1 VSSNGDHAP
10 TLPITAAEALAGLP
24 HARTRQLE
32 LDHGNRDLVRVLDA
46 LGIAGPFKRIDP
58 WELEDPRGR
67 RLIHAGG
74 YAALPFGE
82 RPDFLVDALRT
93 ALDDPQ
99 WVSFSQQ
106 GLSSLRAALEANLVA
121 LLHGVSGDHADAG
134 VVFSN
139 SGAEAVEVAI
149 KMART
154 ARPKSPWIITFQGGY
169 HGKTMGALSVTPSR
183 EYQKAFGPLLA
194 NVRVLPYGDPGALA
208 REVAAIGADQVA
220 AVIAEPLQGEGGVVA
235 PDPDFLPALEQ
246 LRERHGIVVIADEI
260 QTGLGRTGSWF
271 ASVAGGLSPDIVTLA
286 KPLSGGLI
294 PVGATIA
301 RQDIVKR
308 FLPGFS
314 ARRHSST
321 FAGNALAML
330 TGLHALEKMVAQDL
344 PARAAAEGQVG
355 LKRLQALA
363 ERQPKLIREV
373 RGHGL
378 LMAIVLHNPVPPTVL
393 GGNET
398 LTRMLASGLGVRGLQ
413 ESGVHAI
420 VSLTANGVVRLTPA
434 LNTPDD
440 RLEQLWDGVDRFGER
455 YGTATALARHLTP
468 ARLVELARL
477 AARTP

>member
-1 VSSNGDHAP
+1 MNPNGDSTP
-10 TLPITAAEALAGLP
+10 TLPVTAAEALAGLP
-24 HARTRQLE
+24 RSRTLQLE
-32 LDHGNRDLVRVLDA
+32 LNHGNRDLVRVLDA
-46 LGIAGPFKRIDP
+46 LGIAGPFKRLDP
-58 WELEDPRGR
+58 WALEDPRGH

-82 RPDFLVDALRT
+82 RPDFLVQALHS

-121 LLHGVSGDHADAG
+121 LLHDVSGDHADAG

-154 ARPKSPWIITFQGGY
+154 ARPNAPWILTFQGGY

-183 EYQKAFGPLLA
+183 EYQQAFGPLLV
-194 NVRVLPYGDPGALA
+194 NVRVLPYGDPDALE

-235 PDPDFLPALEQ
+235 PDPGFLPALEQ
-246 LRERHGIVVIADEI
+246 LRSRHGIVMIADEI
-260 QTGLGRTGSWF
+260 QTGLGRTGAWF
-271 ASVAGGLSPDIVTLA
+271 ASVNGGLSPDIVTLA

-294 PVGATIA
+294 PIGATVA
-301 RQDIVKR
+301 RQKIMKL

-330 TGLHALEKMVAQDL
+330 IGLHALEEMVAQNL
-344 PARAAAEGQVG
+344 PARAATEGTIG
-355 LKRLQALA
+355 LTRLKALA
-363 ERQPKLIREV
+363 ERKPNLIREV

-378 LMAIVLHNPVPPTVL
+378 LMALVLHNPVPSSVL
-393 GGNET
+393 GGNKS

-413 ESGVHAI
+413 EAGVHAI

-434 LNTPDD
+434 LNMPGD
-440 RLEQLWDGVDRFGER
+440 RLAGLWDAVDRFGDR
-455 YGTATALARHLTP
+455 YASATTLGRHLTP
-468 ARLVELARL
+468 NRLIDLARL